1 MDITSNLLITSSGY
15 IPLESAYIYY
25 DTPTEEGLIN
35 YLSETILA
43 QVSSLNQR
51 ITDRRDNPY
60 ANLEDEF
67 YTSKVNYY
75 YAEVDYT
82 FQEVDLEIS
91 YLLLMES
98 IYRIASVGSLA
109 AYSEDN
115 LYVQSFE
122 YNMKNEIVG
131 PSRTKLHSFI
141 ESMHDQ
147 AYKEKSKA
155 EIISFICIG
164 IYLAIAVL
172 QFVFVVLENSSIF
185 SQAELMLLLPTRN
198 CKEQEKIAKEFL
210 TIIHLGSFDME
221 QMSDDH
227 VSYNSGANSVQS
239 GRRKKSYSAA
249 VSMRNMEGRRFVC
262 SAFRK
267 LGYIWRSLVFL
278 CLLGGYLLVL
288 QLLIYSHFNKIIEIS
303 NSFETTVMS
312 SNYING
318 VQNAIMNY
326 YITPDWE
333 IGQMEPYD
341 YLLMRLT
348 NLLEDTSYLLDV
360 FLP

>member
-1 MDITSNLLITSSGY
+1 MSL
-15 IPLESAYIYY
+15 
-25 DTPTEEGLIN
+25 
-35 YLSETILA
+35 
-43 QVSSLNQR
+43 LNQR
-51 ITDRRDNPY
+51 ITDRRNNPY
-60 ANLEDEF
+60 TNLKDEF

-115 LYVQSFE
+115 LYLQSFE

-141 ESMHDQ
+141 ESMHEQ
-147 AYKEKSKA
+147 AYKEKDKA
-155 EIISFICIG
+155 GTISFICIG
-164 IYLAIAVL
+164 IYLGIAVL
-172 QFVFVVLENSSIF
+172 QFVFVVFENLSIF

-198 CKEQEKIAKEFL
+198 CKEQEKTAKEFL
-210 TIIHLGSFDME
+210 TIIHLGNFDME

-227 VSYNSGANSVQS
+227 VSYNSGTNSVQS
-239 GRRKKSYSAA
+239 GRRKKSYSVA

-267 LGYIWRSLVFL
+267 LGYIWRSFVFL
-278 CLLGGYLLVL
+278 CLLGGYLLIL
-288 QLLIYSHFNKIIEIS
+288 QLLVYSHFNKTIEIS
-303 NSFETTVMS
+303 NSFEITVMS
-312 SNYING
+312 TNYING

-326 YITPDWE
+326 YITPDWQ
-333 IGQMEPYD
+333 IGNMDPYD
-341 YLLMRLT
+341 YIQMRLDD
-348 NLLEDTSYLLDV
+348 LLKDTSYLLDV
-360 FLP
+360 PLPLKVECPQHDEADVQVE